1 MSLAY
6 MPRGMAKKNPDQFD
20 PSALLNLI
28 NYCQWFSSVD
38 PKLVRE
44 VIRYRNELMH
54 SCDFRVTDEW
64 MRRYRNTMRH
74 FLQQFNDVPRMAAVG
89 QQIDEM
95 LDADLSIHVA
105 GVDAIDSA
113 GSVDGLESDSVN
125 LTGPEISAGLVSQWE
140 SELLQEMLQEI
151 LQVGAEEGDTTA
163 QDAQQLKKLGGFL
176 QANKDLGE
184 RFSAELRAINSL
196 EARH

>member
-1 MSLAY
+1 MSAY

-44 VIRYRNELMH
+44 VNTHLVTTEIKISFICHVHIYTVCRETGFIPASSFNKKEKKRTCWATRL
-54 SCDFRVTDEW
+54 SPTDF
-64 MRRYRNTMRH
+64 
-74 FLQQFNDVPRMAAVG
+74 
-89 QQIDEM
+89 
-95 LDADLSIHVA
+95 LS
-105 GVDAIDSA
+105 
-113 GSVDGLESDSVN
+113 L
-125 LTGPEISAGLVSQWE
+125 P
-140 SELLQEMLQEI
+140 
-151 LQVGAEEGDTTA
+151 

-184 RFSAELRAINSL
+184 RFSADEDEDEGRVLHQVFVLLI
-196 EARH
+196 